1 MELLK
6 GLTQMPHPTQAKAR
20 KIKKHGTIRGK
31 KLTKKQE
38 GFFGLIAGGGTP
50 TRTKTHNEHLA
61 ERMTS

>member
-1 MELLK
+1 
-6 GLTQMPHPTQAKAR
+6 MPHPTQAKAR
-20 KIKKHGTIRGK
+20 KIKKHGEIRGK

-50 TRTKTHNEHLA
+50 TKSHAGHLA